1 MTRLMLTKDLLIAPR
16 ANASLGATRA
26 AFGAFPDHD
35 VAPGLRWTRVSRG
48 RWDWAVFV
56 VGLGVS
62 WWWVVGPGGGCERND
77 DCHSEMRG
85 SGPQDS
91 VRS

>member
-1 MTRLMLTKDLLIAPR
+1 MDADVKVRVGFLL
-16 ANASLGATRA
+16 
-26 AFGAFPDHD
+26 
-35 VAPGLRWTRVSRG
+35 
-48 RWDWAVFV
+48 FV
-56 VGLGVS
+56 VM
-62 WWWVVGPGGGCERND
+62 VVGVLGWGGRRGGND

>member
-1 MTRLMLTKDLLIAPR
+1 MDASVKGALVGEVWLL
-16 ANASLGATRA
+16 
-26 AFGAFPDHD
+26 
-35 VAPGLRWTRVSRG
+35 
-48 RWDWAVFV
+48 
-56 VGLGVS
+56 VGS
-62 WWWVVGPGGGCERND
+62 WWWLVGPGGGCEGND

>member
-1 MTRLMLTKDLLIAPR
+1 M
-16 ANASLGATRA
+16 
-26 AFGAFPDHD
+26 
-35 VAPGLRWTRVSRG
+35 
-48 RWDWAVFV
+48 
-56 VGLGVS
+56 
-62 WWWVVGPGGGCERND
+62 VGPGGGCERND

>member
-1 MTRLMLTKDLLIAPR
+1 VL
-16 ANASLGATRA
+16 
-26 AFGAFPDHD
+26 
-35 VAPGLRWTRVSRG
+35 
-48 RWDWAVFV
+48 
-56 VGLGVS
+56 VGS
-62 WWWVVGPGGGCERND
+62 WWCVLLGPGDQREVND

>member
-1 MTRLMLTKDLLIAPR
+1 L
-16 ANASLGATRA
+16 
-26 AFGAFPDHD
+26 
-35 VAPGLRWTRVSRG
+35 
-48 RWDWAVFV
+48 
-56 VGLGVS
+56 
-62 WWWVVGPGGGCERND
+62 VVGPGGRCEGND